1 MEECLYESAMQLKPV
16 ERMRLLERIY
26 ESLDRPDG
34 QIDEVWYDEA
44 ERRLSAFKMGDVEG
58 IPAELVLGERP

>member
-1 MEECLYESAMQLKPV
+1 MEERLYESAMQLKPV

-58 IPAELVLGERP
+58 IPAERVLGERP